1 MLKKGLVVT
10 LTTVAL
16 AMASVSAFAEA
27 PVITPPSDIIIG
39 DLEQMDG
46 NNVFIFDDAI
56 DLDTIVSDD
65 NTADGAL
72 KWSYISS
79 DTKIIINGAAQ
90 LSGGDPNA
98 PLAAENLRSAADG
111 EVPTGVVDGNVNT
124 ITFRNQ
130 DLSPGVGTLGPYAD
144 PGTTGVLPSETR
156 MITLYASDCSTYS
169 QVDIVVYT
177 ANSTSDSLSG
187 GNLLTPI
194 IDLDFENDPNDISGW
209 FGGVIA
215 GTGSTSTTTGLCMT
229 VTNPDTAGSSLG
241 WISPPNFVLGSP
253 APNNIPNWIQLVDK
267 ALYRMRATMMTNQT
281 ANGAI
286 PYVDFV
292 WSNFLLSTGVN
303 GNNYGGLYWL
313 LDVAGGATGVG
324 RFQTDFDVWITPN
337 AAMTDQFRGIVDAS
351 NSAFDPSIDFTND
364 WSVTMRILHD
374 NSSIVTSADSGT
386 ICLRRVRVDRCLI
399 DSLSTTVLQN
409 NPIVPYNAGGIM
421 YRDPDD
427 GGLPTGGSFTIAAGV
442 ANITLT
448 PDPTSGN
455 AALARG
461 ARRKL
466 QYWIGSPAFGNINF
480 FPQLWER
487 GKLYM
492 TRVMIRSNVG
502 GPTGTVEGL
511 DPVDTVF
518 VDFDCPNSEFGS
530 FHFTA
535 KGNAGNMNRA
545 SSPRLAATTGGV
557 AQPYVGFLQGTE
569 PSKGATLGLPDS
581 DRVRSYI
588 DFFNVTT
595 LGTATDGIDPL
606 SIESVEVLEVDT
618 SVLQ

>member
-1 MLKKGLVVT
+1 
-10 LTTVAL
+10 
-16 AMASVSAFAEA
+16 MASVSAFAEA
-27 PVITPPSDIIIG
+27 PIITPSSDIIIG
-39 DLEQMDG
+39 DLEQGDA
-46 NNVFIFDDAI
+46 NNVFIFESGGPVAG
-56 DLDTIVSDD
+56 LTLSAMVTDD
-65 NTADGAL
+65 NTADGAI
-72 KWSYISS
+72 KWSYMST
-79 DTKIIINGAAQ
+79 DAKIVINGAAQ
-90 LSGGDPNA
+90 LSGGDPNS
-98 PLAAENLRSAADG
+98 PLAGENLNLTDNDQPAGVTDGSAD
-111 EVPTGVVDGNVNT
+111 T

-130 DLSPGVGTLGPYAD
+130 DLSPGLGSLGPYAD
-144 PGTTGVLPSETR
+144 PGTSGVLASETR
-156 MITLYASDCSTYS
+156 TITLFASDCSTYS

-187 GNLLTPI
+187 GNLLTPV

-209 FGGVIA
+209 FGGVVA
-215 GTGSTSTTTGLCMT
+215 GMGMTSTTTGLCMT
-229 VTNPDTAGSSLG
+229 VNNPDTAGSNLG
-241 WISPPNFVLGSP
+241 WISPPNFTPSL
-253 APNNIPNWIQLVDK
+253 PNWIQLVDK

-324 RFQTDFDVWITPN
+324 RFQSDFDVWVTPN
-337 AAMTDQFRGIVDAS
+337 SALTQQWRGVIDAS
-351 NSAFDPSIDFTND
+351 NSAFDPSVDFTND

-374 NSSIVTSADSGT
+374 NSSINTQADSGT
-386 ICLRRVRVDRCLI
+386 ICLRRIRVDRCSL

-409 NPIVPYNAGGIM
+409 SPIIPYNSGGIM

-427 GGLPTGGSFTIAAGV
+427 AATAGGSFTIAGGV
-442 ANITLT
+442 ANLNLT
-448 PDPTSGN
+448 PNPTSGN
-455 AALARG
+455 AVQARG

-466 QYWIGSPAFGNINF
+466 QYWIGFPGNVGNTAF

-492 TRVMIRSNVG
+492 TRIMIRSNVG
-502 GPTGTVEGL
+502 GPSGTVEGT
-511 DPVDTVF
+511 DPVDTIF
-518 VDFDCPNSEFGS
+518 IDFDCPNSEFGS

-545 SSPRLAATTGGV
+545 TSPRLSVTTGG
-557 AQPYVGFLQGTE
+557 AQPYIGFLQGTE

-581 DRVRSYI
+581 DRVRSYV

-595 LGTATDGIDPL
+595 IGTATDGLDAMT
-606 SIESVEVLEVDT
+606 IESVEVLEVDT

>member
-1 MLKKGLVVT
+1 
-10 LTTVAL
+10 
-16 AMASVSAFAEA
+16 MASVSAFAEA

-39 DLEQMDG
+39 DLEQGDN
-46 NNVFIFDDAI
+46 NNVFIFPDAI
-56 DLDTIVSDD
+56 DLDAIVADD
-65 NTADGAL
+65 NTGDGAI
-72 KWSYISS
+72 KWSYLSS
-79 DTKIIINGAAQ
+79 DTNIIINGAAQ

-98 PLAAENLRSAADG
+98 PLATENLRSAADG
-111 EVPTGVVDGNVNT
+111 EVPTGVVDGNVAT

-130 DLSPGVGTLGPYAD
+130 NLSAGVGTLGPYAD
-144 PGTTGVLPSETR
+144 PGTTGVLPAETR
-156 MITLYASDCSTYS
+156 TITLFASDCSTYS

-187 GNLLTPI
+187 GNLLENV

-209 FGGVIA
+209 FGGVIGGM
-215 GTGSTSTTTGLCMT
+215 GTTSTTTGLCMS
-229 VTNPDTAGSSLG
+229 VPAGADPGSSLG
-241 WISPPNFVLGSP
+241 WISPPNFTPSL
-253 APNNIPNWIQLVDK
+253 PNFVQLVDK

-303 GNNYGGLYWL
+303 GNTYGGLYWL

-324 RFQTDFDVWITPN
+324 RFQSDFDVWITPN
-337 AAMTDQFRGIVDAS
+337 AALTQQWRGIIDSS
-351 NSAFDPSIDFTND
+351 NSAFDPSVDFTND

-374 NSSIVTSADSGT
+374 NSSIVTAADSGT
-386 ICLRRVRVDRCLI
+386 ICLRRLRVDRCLI

-409 NPIVPYNAGGIM
+409 NPIVPYNSGGIM

-427 GGLPTGGSFTIAAGV
+427 GGLPTGGSFTIAGGV
-442 ANITLT
+442 ANLNLT

-455 AALARG
+455 ATLARG

-466 QYWIGSPAFGNINF
+466 QYWTGFPAAGNINF

-492 TRVMIRSNVG
+492 TRVMLRSNVG
-502 GPTGTVEGL
+502 GPTGTVEGT

-535 KGNAGNMNRA
+535 KGNAGNFFRA
-545 SSPRLAATTGGV
+545 SSPRLSVTTGG
-557 AQPYVGFLQGTE
+557 AQPYVGFIQGTE
-569 PSKGATLGLPDS
+569 PSKGASLGIPDS
-581 DRVRSYI
+581 DRIRSYI

-595 LGTATDGIDPL
+595 LGSGTDGLDAMT
-606 SIESVEVLEVDT
+606 IESVEVLEVDT

>member
-1 MLKKGLVVT
+1 
-10 LTTVAL
+10 
-16 AMASVSAFAEA
+16 MASVSAFAAA

-39 DLEQMDG
+39 DLEEGDG
-46 NNVFIFDDAI
+46 NNVFIFPDAI
-56 DLDTIVSDD
+56 DLDAIVADD
-65 NTADGAL
+65 NTADGAI

-79 DTKIIINGAAQ
+79 DTKIIINGATQ

-111 EVPTGVVDGNVNT
+111 EVPTGVVDGNVAS

-130 DLSPGVGTLGPYAD
+130 DLSAGVGTLGPYAD
-144 PGTTGVLPSETR
+144 PGTTGVLPLETR
-156 MITLYASDCSTYS
+156 TITLFASDCSTYS

-187 GNLLTPI
+187 GNLLGNV

-209 FGGVIA
+209 YGAVLA

-229 VTNPDTAGSSLG
+229 VTNPDTAGAGVG
-241 WISPPNFVLGSP
+241 WVSPPNFAGPLP
-253 APNNIPNWIQLVDK
+253 PNNLPNFISLVDK
-267 ALYRMRATMMTNQT
+267 ALYRVRATMMTNQT

-286 PYVDFV
+286 PYVDFT
-292 WSNFLLSTGVN
+292 WSNLLLVTFAN

-324 RFQTDFDVWITPN
+324 RFQSDFDVWVTPN
-337 AAMTDQFRGIVDAS
+337 AALTDQWRGVVDGP

-364 WSVTMRILHD
+364 WNLTMRILHD
-374 NSSIVTSADSGT
+374 NSSIFTQNDSGT
-386 ICLRRVRVDRCLI
+386 ICLRRLRVDRCSL
-399 DSLSTTVLQN
+399 DSLSTTILQN
-409 NPIVPYNAGGIM
+409 NPIVPYNSGGIM
-421 YRDPDD
+421 YRDPEDAGLGAV
-427 GGLPTGGSFTIAAGV
+427 GGTFTIAGGV
-442 ANITLT
+442 ADLSLT
-448 PDPTSGN
+448 PNPS
-455 AALARG
+455 AAGAAGRG
-461 ARRKL
+461 ARKKL
-466 QYWIGSPAFGNINF
+466 QYWTGFPAGGNLAF

-492 TRVMIRSNVG
+492 TRVMLRSNVG
-502 GPTGTVEGL
+502 GPLGTVEGT

-518 VDFDCPNSEFGS
+518 IDFDCPNSEFGS

-535 KGNAGNMNRA
+535 KGNPGNMNRA
-545 SSPRLAATTGGV
+545 SSPRLAATTGGS

-581 DRVRSYI
+581 DRIRSYI
-588 DFFNVTT
+588 DFFNVVTI
-595 LGTATDGIDPL
+595 GTSTDGLDAM
-606 SIESVEVLEVDT
+606 SIESVEVLQVDT